1 MSSYILTGLLLLA
14 AAGASAADGAVRPDY
29 LVLNE
34 TLPLAGPVTQSWPLY
49 LGRQGEYFVEAILER
64 VDGAPVAPL
73 QAIVRLTIRRGEK
86 IYIEQRTPLT
96 LGPERPIATLLWFTG
111 DREVPLRREVD
122 VTLEVEPERPGAAEA
137 LRLQFKRKP
146 NRVRPY

>member
-1 MSSYILTGLLLLA
+1 MLSYVLSGLLLLA
-14 AAGASAADGAVRPDY
+14 ATGASAADSAVRPDY

-34 TLPLAGPVTQSWPLY
+34 TLPLAGPATQTWPLY
-49 LGRQGEYFVEAILER
+49 LGRQGEYFIEAILER
-64 VDGAPVAPL
+64 PDDAPVSAL
-73 QAIVRLTIRRGEK
+73 QAIVTLTISRKGK
-86 IYIEQRTPLT
+86 IYVEQRIPLT

-111 DREVPLRREVD
+111 DREVPLRSEVD
-122 VTLEVEPERPGAAEA
+122 VTLQVEPEHAGAVEA